1 MNKPDKFISQTP
13 RESSVAERKNPVIC
27 IVHPNE
33 NTYSET
39 FIHAHI
45 ERLPTQVIVL
55 HRNSLP
61 LQDISTLKQ
70 FLWDNQVEAV
80 LAEYAPVGVGLIDV
94 CEEAGLPLIV
104 HTHGGD
110 TQIDEVLARMGERLL
125 ELFAKASAVIAP
137 TIFIQQ
143 QLLDLGVPESKVI
156 VNSYG
161 VDTSLFKGANPKTS
175 PPIFLMVSRLVDL
188 KAPPLSILAFK
199 KVVEA
204 HPDAHLIIVGTG
216 PLLETCKQITK
227 ALKISQSVQFL
238 GVKTPTEV
246 AEIMK
251 TARAFIQHSM
261 TKTDGECEALG
272 VVFLEAGASGLP
284 VVATQSGG
292 IPEVVIHGKTGFL
305 VEEADIDTMAEYMLK
320 LAENPNLA
328 SQLGQTARERICH
341 NFSIEKSIEKLWQV
355 IEKSIQENTLKGLNS
370 RFELRENNIIIFLD
384 WSVEED
390 LLFQKLEA
398 IIRKIAGLS
407 NRFNKTFLFNTEN
420 IFEEDANLILSSVV
434 MKMLMESDLDQI
446 NDVVIAPLGELF
458 EKELALLWNKITGCM
473 ILDENMGFNKKIP
486 KNMNIFIWEDL
497 ERI

>member
-1 MNKPDKFISQTP
+1 MNKSSNFMSQKQ
-13 RESSVAERKNPVIC
+13 REPFLNDRNKPVVC

-55 HRNSLP
+55 HRNSPP
-61 LQDISTLKQ
+61 LQNISTLKQ

-80 LAEYAPVGVGLIDV
+80 LAEYAPVGAGLIDV

-110 TQIDEVLARMGERLL
+110 TQIDDVLARMGDRFL
-125 ELFAKASAVIAP
+125 ELFAKAAAVIAP
-137 TIFIQQ
+137 TLFIQQ
-143 QLLDLGVPESKVI
+143 QLLDMGIPESKVI

-161 VDTSLFKGANPKTS
+161 VDTSLFQGASPQTS

-199 KVVEA
+199 KVVDS
-204 HPDAHLIIVGTG
+204 HPDAHLVIVGTG

-227 ALKISQSVQFL
+227 ALKLSHCVQFV

-246 AEIMK
+246 AEIMR

-261 TKTDGECEALG
+261 TKADGECEALG

-292 IPEVVIHGKTGFL
+292 IPEVVIDGKTGFL
-305 VEEADIDTMAEYMLK
+305 VEEADIDKMADYMLK
-320 LAENPNLA
+320 LVENPNLA
-328 SQLGQTARERICH
+328 AQLGQAARERICH
-341 NFSIEKSIEKLWQV
+341 DFSIEKSIKKLWRI
-355 IEKSIQENTLKGLNS
+355 IEKSIQDNTLKQLNS
-370 RFELRENNIIIFLD
+370 KFEFRQNNIIIVLD
-384 WSVEED
+384 WSVSED
-390 LLFQKLEA
+390 LILQKIEA
-398 IIRKIAGLS
+398 LIIKIAALS
-407 NRFNKTFLFNTEN
+407 NRINKTFLLNTEN
-420 IFEEDANLILSSVV
+420 IPEEYANLMLSSVV
-434 MKMLMESDLDQI
+434 MKMLMESDLEHIEDI
-446 NDVVIAPLGELF
+446 VIAPLGELE
-458 EKELALLWNKITGCM
+458 EKELALLWNQIRGC
-473 ILDENMGFNKKIP
+473 IVLDENLFFNRIP
-486 KNMNIFIWEDL
+486 KNIEIFTWEDL
-497 ERI
+497 EEI